1 MKIKSLLSLLFTLFC
16 AAVAHAQWDVVRE
29 TERMMSFGSRPCFRM
44 EFANTDA
51 GVIESVWKDFAKKN
65 FSAKL
70 KKSKGEWTATKLR
83 SAFMGDE
90 PYAIYSTIEKDG
102 DKASLNVWVD
112 AGTYFLNRRDNRGR
126 AEEMARSL
134 QQCYFDIRRAS
145 ITKDLKAEEDKLK
158 ELEGRQKKLQREN
171 EALRKDIE
179 NWKSKIQKAEQD
191 IVNNEQSQESNIV
204 DQEAQRRQVEEVR
217 RRLENVENEG
227 GN

>member
-1 MKIKSLLSLLFTLFC
+1 MKIKSLPLLLLAILCSMT
-16 AAVAHAQWDVVRE
+16 AYAQWDVVRE

-44 EFANTDA
+44 EFSDTDPS
-51 GVIESVWKDFAKKN
+51 VIESVWKDFAKKN
-65 FSAKL
+65 FAAKL

-90 PYAIYSTIEKDG
+90 PYAIYSTVEKDG
-102 DKASLNVWVD
+102 NKSSLNVWVD

-145 ITKDLKAEEDKLK
+145 ISKDLKAEEEKLK
-158 ELEGRQKKLQREN
+158 ELESRQKKLIREN
-171 EALRKDIE
+171 EVLRKDIE
-179 NWKSKIQKAEQD
+179 SWKSKIQKAEQD

-217 RRLENVENEG
+217 RRMENVENEG

>member
-1 MKIKSLLSLLFTLFC
+1 MKLKFLLPLLLTLFC
-16 AAVAHAQWDVVRE
+16 AVSAHAQWDVVRE

-51 GVIESVWKDFAKKN
+51 GVIENVWKDFAKKN

-145 ITKDLKAEEDKLK
+145 ITKDLKAEEEKLK

-171 EALRKDIE
+171 ESLRKDIE
-179 NWKSKIQKAEQD
+179 SWKSKIQKAEQD

-204 DQEAQRRQVEEVR
+204 DQEAQRRLVEEVR